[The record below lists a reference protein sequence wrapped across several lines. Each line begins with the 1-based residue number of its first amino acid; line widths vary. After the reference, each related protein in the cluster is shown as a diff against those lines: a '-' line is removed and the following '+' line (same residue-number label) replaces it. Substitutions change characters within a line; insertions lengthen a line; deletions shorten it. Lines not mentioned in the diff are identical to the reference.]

1 MKFEYHEICKW
12 LPYKEEVVAEIAED
26 MKEHGYRENRPISL
40 FHGKILDGRH
50 RYEAALRAGVEPFF
64 QDYLGTT
71 QGAIDYVTSENVKRR
86 MLTNREKQFFYLQR
100 AEAMG
105 IRDRGKTWDS
115 RTHDN
120 NPQNCGIIPSAQDH
134 ADAIGV
140 SPRTVEYW
148 EADRKE
154 IKADPYLSE
163 KAKTFEGFVEAKK
176 ELKERKLI
184 VPKYNI
190 QEAMGAIKGIASL
203 YGKEWGGTDEEAAS
217 VLISELLKGCETDDV
232 GMSIAR
238 DFVKWFLKM
247 KKVLDIAEPELE
259 QFLKEEPK
267 LKIVK

>member
-1 MKFEYHEICKW
+1 MMKFEYHEICKW

-26 MKEHGYRENRPISL
+26 MKEHGYREDRPISL

-86 MLTNREKQFFYLQR
+86 MLTNREKEFFYAQR
-100 AEAMG
+100 ADALGVQSRGGDRKSEINTPNGAMV
-105 IRDRGKTWDS
+105 
-115 RTHDN
+115 
-120 NPQNCGIIPSAQDH
+120 PSQEEH

-140 SPRTVEYW
+140 GQRTVNRW
-148 EADRKE
+148 EKDRKE

-203 YGKEWGGTDEEAAS
+203 YGKEWEGTDEEAAS